1 MQIVSDRGMDLAPSQ
16 WAGIEDIIH
25 LAPLVI
31 TLDGVSY
38 RSGVDIQQEEFY
50 AKLAATESFPTTSQ
64 PSAGDFATLYREIAA
79 TDPEIISIHIS
90 SGLSGTINAAREGA
104 RMVPEANVTFI
115 DTLTL
120 SGAEGWQVEAAA
132 RAAKAGWAVAQI
144 VDMVARVRAATETSY
159 TLDDLT
165 YLIHGGRI
173 SHIKGLLAS
182 VLQIRPVIG
191 VSQEDG
197 RYYQRGQARTFR
209 RAIPAL
215 VERIAQQY
223 APGSAL
229 RRQVM
234 HAFNPEGAE
243 EVKNLL
249 KERFDCT
256 FLPICSIAP
265 VLGAHTGPSLVGVAY
280 APQAVFAGLPWVSQA

>member
-1 MQIVSDRGMDLAPSQ
+1 MRLQMQIVSDRGMDLAPSQ

-64 PSAGDFATLYREIAA
+64 PSAGDFATLYREIAV

-120 SGAEGWQVEAAA
+120 SGAEGWQVE
-132 RAAKAGWAVAQI
+132 R
-144 VDMVARVRAATETSY
+144 RREP
-159 TLDDLT
+159 
-165 YLIHGGRI
+165 R
-173 SHIKGLLAS
+173 
-182 VLQIRPVIG
+182 
-191 VSQEDG
+191 
-197 RYYQRGQARTFR
+197 R
-209 RAIPAL
+209 RAGLSPRSSTWWRAS
-215 VERIAQQY
+215 
-223 APGSAL
+223 GL
-229 RRQVM
+229 RLR
-234 HAFNPEGAE
+234 
-243 EVKNLL
+243 LS
-249 KERFDCT
+249 T
-256 FLPICSIAP
+256 
-265 VLGAHTGPSLVGVAY
+265 
-280 APQAVFAGLPWVSQA
+280 PWTT